1 MIFLDVPNKYGYQLD
16 LKDPLVQKLYWRY
29 KDKHHIPHW
38 CPLSDEERLDFEAQV
53 IEWWERRQMATTA
66 AVASN
71 IAGPTVTPM

>member
-1 MIFLDVPNKYGYQLD
+1 MIFLDVPNKYRYQLD

-53 IEWWERRQMATTA
+53 IEWWERR
-66 AVASN
+66 SN
-71 IAGPTVTPM
+71 GRPGSLPAGK

>member
-38 CPLSDEERLDFEAQV
+38 CPLSDDERLDFEAQV
-53 IEWWERRQMATTA
+53 IEWRERRRKHDTDG
-66 AVASN
+66 AV
-71 IAGPTVTPM
+71 PR

>member
-16 LKDPLVQKLYWRY
+16 LKDPLVQKLCWRY

-53 IEWWERRQMATTA
+53 IKWWERRQHGRLG
-66 AVASN
+66 S
-71 IAGPTVTPM
+71 IQAGE

>member
-38 CPLSDEERLDFEAQV
+38 CPLSDEERRTLRH
-53 IEWWERRQMATTA
+53 RR
-66 AVASN
+66 
-71 IAGPTVTPM
+71 

>member
-38 CPLSDEERLDFEAQV
+38 CPLSDGERLDFEAQV
-53 IEWWERRQMATTA
+53 IGWWERR
-66 AVASN
+66 SN
-71 IAGPTVTPM
+71 GRPGSIQAGK

>member
-53 IEWWERRQMATTA
+53 IGWWDRRQHGR
-66 AVASN
+66 SGS
-71 IAGPTVTPM
+71 IQAGE

>member
-53 IEWWERRQMATTA
+53 IEWWERRQHEQQKERQRGRAFP
-66 AVASN
+66 
-71 IAGPTVTPM
+71 G